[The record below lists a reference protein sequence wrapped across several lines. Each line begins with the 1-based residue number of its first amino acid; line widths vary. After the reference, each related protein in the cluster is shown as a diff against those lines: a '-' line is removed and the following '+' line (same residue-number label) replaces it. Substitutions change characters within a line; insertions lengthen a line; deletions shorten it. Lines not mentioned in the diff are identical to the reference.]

1 MNRISTGA
9 TMNDEIRRLTEEWL
23 EAQRTA
29 WCARVI
35 ADNAAAQALAS
46 EAQERGAKLRLKE
59 ACGQ

>member
-1 MNRISTGA
+1 
-9 TMNDEIRRLTEEWL
+9 MNDEKIKRLTEEWL

-35 ADNAAAQALAS
+35 ADNAAAQALAL

>member
-1 MNRISTGA
+1 
-9 TMNDEIRRLTEEWL
+9 MNDEKIKRLTEEWL

-35 ADNAAAQALAS
+35 ADNAAAQARAS
-46 EAQERGAKLRLKE
+46 EAAERGAKLRLKE